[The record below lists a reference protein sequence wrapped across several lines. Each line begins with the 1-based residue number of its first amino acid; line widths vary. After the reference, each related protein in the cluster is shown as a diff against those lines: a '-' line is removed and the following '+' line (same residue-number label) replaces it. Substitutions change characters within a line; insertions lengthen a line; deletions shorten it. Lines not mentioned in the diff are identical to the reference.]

1 MVTLGLLNSTLVN
14 ITVGGGKGMKIQE
27 VDFDE
32 VEKAL
37 IKDVLEHP
45 ERYPDEARLILVI
58 EKWRRQGPSF
68 ADEQW
73 YEVVQGDVKEVE
85 LESFDEGY
93 PYRRGSR
100 VAIIPLSLATVINLY
115 RYDDTTDP
123 PIKSCTIHIFTRDGW
138 KSVRVY

>member
-1 MVTLGLLNSTLVN
+1 MEEEKVMDLG
-14 ITVGGGKGMKIQE
+14 
-27 VDFDE
+27 E

-37 IKDVLEHP
+37 IGDVLEHP

-58 EKWRRQGPSF
+58 EKWRRQGEAF
-68 ADEQW
+68 TDEQW

-93 PYRRGSR
+93 PYRRG
-100 VAIIPLSLATVINLY
+100 AKIALIPLSIPTVIDLY

-123 PIKSCTIHIFTRDGW
+123 PVKQRTLYVFTSEGW